1 MSEKENR
8 IDLLRDRIE
17 QIDGDMAAL
26 FEQRMECAAE
36 IAAYKR
42 EKGLPILDKG
52 REKVLIE
59 RNSKKLSNRELEPYY
74 REFLTGMMDI
84 SKKYQHRLSEGLR
97 VAYSGIEGSFASIC
111 TGRLF
116 PEAERIPYKCFADA
130 YHAVSAGECDL
141 AVLPI
146 ENSFAGEVGQV
157 ADLMFDGDL
166 FINGVYE
173 LPVSQC
179 LLGVPGAT
187 ADSIKTVISHPQA
200 LDQCAGFIRKHGY
213 EVIAAENTARAAKQ
227 VADRGDI
234 TVGSIA
240 SSENAELYGLSI
252 IDHDI
257 NESAQNTTRFAVFS
271 KSADSMKNDD
281 EYSTFILMFTIRNE
295 AGTLAETLSILG
307 RYGYSMRVIRSRPLK
322 DSNWQYYFYTEVEG
336 RLSSENGEK
345 MLADLKKNCE
355 FFKILGTYKPGM
367 RV

>member
-1 MSEKENR
+1 MSDRENK
-8 IDLLRDRIE
+8 IDILRDRIE
-17 QIDGDMAAL
+17 RIDGDMAAL

-52 REKVLIE
+52 REKILIE
-59 RNSKKLSNRELEPYY
+59 RNTAKLVNREYEPYY
-74 REFLTGMMDI
+74 REFLTGMLDI

-111 TGRLF
+111 VSRIF
-116 PEAERIPYKCFADA
+116 PEAMRVPHKSFADA
-130 YHAVSAGECDL
+130 YNAVSAGACDL

-146 ENSFAGEVGQV
+146 ENSYAGEVGQV

-187 ADSIKTVISHPQA
+187 VDTIKTVISHPQA
-200 LDQCAGFIRKHGY
+200 LDQCAGFIRTHGY
-213 EVIAAENTARAAKQ
+213 EVIQAENTARAAKQ

-240 SSENAELYGLSI
+240 SVETAELYGLHI

-257 NESAQNTTRFAVFS
+257 NENSQNTTRFAVFS

-281 EYSTFILMFTIRNE
+281 EYSTFILMFTIKNE

-307 RYGYSMRVIRSRPLK
+307 KYGYSMRVIRSRPLK
-322 DSNWQYYFYTEVEG
+322 DRNWQYYFYTEVEG

-355 FFKILGTYKPGM
+355 FFKVLGTYKPGM

>member
-1 MSEKENR
+1 M
-8 IDLLRDRIE
+8 L
-17 QIDGDMAAL
+17 
-26 FEQRMECAAE
+26 
-36 IAAYKR
+36 
-42 EKGLPILDKG
+42 
-52 REKVLIE
+52 
-59 RNSKKLSNRELEPYY
+59 
-74 REFLTGMMDI
+74 DI

-111 TGRLF
+111 AGRIF
-116 PEAERIPYKCFADA
+116 PEASRIPYKCFADA
-130 YHAVSAGECDL
+130 YNAVRSGECDL

-146 ENSFAGEVGQV
+146 ENSYAGEVGQV

-187 ADSIKTVISHPQA
+187 VDTIRTVISHPQA

-213 EVIAAENTARAAKQ
+213 EVIQAENTARAAKQ
-227 VADRGDI
+227 VADRGDV

-240 SSENAELYGLSI
+240 SVETADLYGLNI

-257 NESAQNTTRFAVFS
+257 NESSQNTTRFAVFS

-322 DSNWQYYFYTEVEG
+322 DRNWQYYFYTEVEG

-355 FFKILGTYKPGM
+355 FFKVLGTYKPGT